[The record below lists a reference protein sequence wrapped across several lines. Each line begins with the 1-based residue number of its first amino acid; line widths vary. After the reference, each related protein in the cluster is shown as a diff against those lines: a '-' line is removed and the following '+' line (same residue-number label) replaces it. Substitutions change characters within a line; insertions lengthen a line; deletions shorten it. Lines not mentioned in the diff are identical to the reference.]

1 MAAPLVE
8 GAVAAAAV
16 LAAGGD
22 VEERRIRRRGRRSGP
37 SWTTWARRPAGATT
51 VEPRGA
57 EVVRVEV
64 VLPNPAGLH
73 ARPAG
78 QLVREAA
85 RFDARIWARNK
96 RQPQR
101 RASLASLNELALLD
115 ARQHDTLILEAS
127 GPQGREALEA
137 LAALVRAG
145 FGEIDPPAS
154 PTPGGDQEAGLGPG
168 GAAVAGAGPAP
179 AEAPAPPAPGT
190 VLEGV
195 AVTPGVAWGRTVQR
209 RRAQA

>member
-1 MAAPLVE
+1 AEDGIRDFHVTGVQTCALPILMDLGSALLSAEMALEFLAPEERQRIRLVAAPLVE

-16 LAAGGD
+16 LAAGGN
-22 VEERRIRRRGRRSGP
+22 VEGAVRE
-37 SWTTWARRPAGATT
+37 AREALRPKLDHLGEAPAEATT
-51 VEPRGA
+51 VEPGGA

-137 LAALVRAG
+137 LAARVRAG
-145 FGEIDPPAS
+145 S
-154 PTPGGDQEAGLGPG
+154 
-168 GAAVAGAGPAP
+168 
-179 AEAPAPPAPGT
+179 
-190 VLEGV
+190 
-195 AVTPGVAWGRTVQR
+195 
-209 RRAQA
+209 